1 MKLIQGV
8 VNQVNSLKISQ
19 RDSLC
24 FELLQYI
31 TQNQFL
37 QKNEE
42 SCQEVKKVLGQ
53 VAHSC
58 NSSYSLNTGEAEN
71 RRIAVGGQEGQKVKE
86 TPSQLLKVGMV
97 VYTCPQI
104 LWKAQIGKH
113 NLGWPGK
120 KFNTIFEKYAK

>member
-1 MKLIQGV
+1 MCAEGKELYFMKLIQGV

-42 SCQEVKKVLGQ
+42 SCQEIKKVLG
-53 VAHSC
+53 
-58 NSSYSLNTGEAEN
+58 
-71 RRIAVGGQEGQKVKE
+71 
-86 TPSQLLKVGMV
+86 
-97 VYTCPQI
+97 
-104 LWKAQIGKH
+104 
-113 NLGWPGK
+113 
-120 KFNTIFEKYAK
+120 